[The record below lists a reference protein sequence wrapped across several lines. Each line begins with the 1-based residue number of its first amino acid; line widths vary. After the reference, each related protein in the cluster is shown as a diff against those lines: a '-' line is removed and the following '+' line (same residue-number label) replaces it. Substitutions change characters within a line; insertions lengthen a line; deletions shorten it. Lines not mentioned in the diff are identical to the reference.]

1 MSLLTTEIA
10 ARIDA
15 LDSEWGTTDSDARF
29 RQFQVDAEPE
39 HVPVVHLE
47 DVSAVPFVAGIPGIE
62 EYQHRARVR
71 AGDGG
76 IFVAVTPSAPGYEA
90 YCRDRLGLGSPDF
103 LLAEPPA
110 GIPWAV
116 ARAAMAGDTREALVA
131 RARDRGGLVLHS
143 YMSMEDVWALG
154 AMLSDAAGVR
164 VGVIGPTPA
173 VNWVANDKAMFSAV
187 VRAAVGDEFLLETA
201 TGVSTGEIT
210 SLVREFGQRHARV
223 GIKRTR
229 CASAMGNLVI
239 DAADTADAD
248 RIVAEFLMR
257 TEWPEGEEVL
267 VVEWAETDLS
277 PSTQLW
283 IPARGRPVCEGVY
296 EQLLEGV
303 EKCFLGSRPS
313 TLPVPVN
320 QALERVSVD
329 VAAALQRLGY
339 VGRCSFDFVVTGD
352 VDGDFS
358 VRFTECNGRWGGTS
372 TPMRLVDRLFPDGR
386 PSYVAQDW
394 MAEKLVGIPF
404 SELTRRLG
412 DHLFDPA
419 TGNGRFILYN
429 VGPLAGRGKFDVIG
443 IGTDPGDAW
452 SAVRELLPTLL
463 D

>member
-1 MSLLTTEIA
+1 MRLLSSDIIA
-10 ARIDA
+10 AVEE
-15 LDSEWGTTDSDARF
+15 LDQEWGTTASDARF
-29 RQFQVDAEPE
+29 RPLQVDAEPDG
-39 HVPVVHLE
+39 VPVVHLE

-76 IFVAVTPSAPGYEA
+76 IFVAVTPAAPGYED
-90 YCRDRLGLGSPDF
+90 YCRDQLLLGSPEF
-103 LLAEPPA
+103 LLAEPPS
-110 GIPWAV
+110 GVPWAV
-116 ARAAMAGDTREALVA
+116 ARAAMSGSTRDSLVN
-131 RARDRGGLVLHS
+131 RAKNSGGLVLHS
-143 YMSMEDVWALG
+143 YMAMEDVWALG
-154 AMLSDAAGVR
+154 SILSEASGIP

-173 VNWVANDKAMFSAV
+173 VNWVANDKALFSAV

-201 TGVSTGEIT
+201 TGFSPAEVA
-210 SLVREFGQRHARV
+210 SLVREFAGRHPRI

-229 CASAMGNLVI
+229 CASAMGNLVL
-239 DAADTADAD
+239 DASDAVNADV
-248 RIVAEFLMR
+248 IVAEFLAR

-283 IPARGRPVCEGVY
+283 IPRRGAPICEGVY

-313 TLPVPVN
+313 TLPTAVN
-320 QALERVSVD
+320 SALRDASLLVG
-329 VAAALQRLGY
+329 AALQRLGY

-352 VDGDFS
+352 VHGDFS

-394 MAEKLVGIPF
+394 MSDSLVGMKF
-404 SELTRRLG
+404 QDLTERLG
-412 DHLFDPA
+412 EHLFDPS
-419 TGNGRFILYN
+419 TGRGRFILYN

-443 IGTDPGDAW
+443 LGADPDDAW
-452 SAVRELLPTLL
+452 SAVRDLLPTLL
-463 D
+463 K